1 MKTSNASFTETPT
14 TNVVMPATAGTAPS
28 AVRLGQYLY
37 SGPVSGVTLAD
48 GQEIMLFPGKEV
60 ELPAEHEYT
69 QTLLALQYLAPA
81 QEPAKAKA
89 ARITSDDAST
99 EKGA

>member
-1 MKTSNASFTETPT
+1 MK
-14 TNVVMPATAGTAPS
+14 
-28 AVRLGQYLY
+28 YLY

-60 ELPAEHEYT
+60 ELPVEHEYT
-69 QTLLALQYLAPA
+69 QTLLALQYLVLA

-89 ARITSDDAST
+89 VRATGDDATS

>member
-1 MKTSNASFTETPT
+1 MK
-14 TNVVMPATAGTAPS
+14 
-28 AVRLGQYLY
+28 YLY

-48 GQEIMLFPGKEV
+48 GQEVMLFPGKEV

-69 QTLLALQYLAPA
+69 QTLQALQYLVPA
-81 QEPAKAKA
+81 QESTKGKA
-89 ARITSDDAST
+89 ARATGEDAST

>member
-1 MKTSNASFTETPT
+1 
-14 TNVVMPATAGTAPS
+14 MPAIAGTAPS
-28 AVRLGQYLY
+28 AARFGQYLY

-60 ELPAEHEYT
+60 ELPVEHEYT
-69 QTLLALQYLAPA
+69 QTLLALQYLVPA
-81 QEPAKAKA
+81 QEPTKTKA
-89 ARITSDDAST
+89 ARATGDDAPT